1 MSVSKSLFGTTY
13 IIPET
18 NETGWGAEVTGWIES
33 VTDGLT
39 DMAVAINAEH
49 VPVLNA
55 TTTDCEPDSVLD
67 QTHTVHKVAGNGSAV
82 TLYALTA
89 IEDGA
94 TTGQVLYVV
103 GTSDTNTVTILHG
116 ANTKMNGDITLE
128 DGDVIAFW
136 WDGADWV
143 ELWRNT

>member
-18 NETGWGAEVTGWIES
+18 NETGWGPEVTGWIES

-39 DMAVAINAEH
+39 DLSAAISTEH
-49 VPVLNA
+49 VPVLNS
-55 TTTDCEPDSVLD
+55 TTTSCDEGAVLD
-67 QTHTVHKVAGNGSAV
+67 QTHSVHKVAGNGSAV
-82 TLYALTA
+82 TLYASTA

-103 GTSDTNTVTILHG
+103 GTSDTNTVTILTG
-116 ANTKMNGDITLE
+116 ANTVMNGDITLE
-128 DGDVIAFW
+128 NGDVIAFW
-136 WDGADWV
+136 WDGTDWI
-143 ELWRNT
+143 EMWRNT